1 MAELLHCGIW
11 AASLL
16 ARQYGTQAT
25 VSCQTGCSLLKALKL
40 LPISLR
46 YPQAPA
52 TFRPPHSHS
61 LPQLHHSGFLAKVQS
76 PHLRTSVL
84 TVLTVWN
91 TLTQKNTVPSRLCS
105 KFTFSLTTRFKIPG
119 PPWHYHIKRN
129 TFESVLMRWMNLEPI
144 IQSEVSQKEKDKYR
158 ILTDIWNL
166 EKCYWRIY
174 LQGSNG

>member
-91 TLTQKNTVPSRLCS
+91 TLTQKEHSAFKVVLKIHFFLDHQIQDSRASLTLPALLFLLQFIFCIEHVTS
-105 KFTFSLTTRFKIPG
+105 KHSITLTYPFSLWSLFP
-119 PPWHYHIKRN
+119 
-129 TFESVLMRWMNLEPI
+129 V
-144 IQSEVSQKEKDKYR
+144 
-158 ILTDIWNL
+158 
-166 EKCYWRIY
+166 
-174 LQGSNG
+174 